1 MCFKKSILIY
11 WFILLN
17 IMSYINYMS
26 YVSYMSILININIL
40 TVIDIK
46 FLFSKLFRKV
56 FANI

>member
-1 MCFKKSILIY
+1 
-11 WFILLN
+11 
-17 IMSYINYMS
+17 MSYINYMS